1 VVGPIGP
8 DDYEIEIA
16 GVRYPVTASLKPLYD
31 PSNARIKI

>member
-1 VVGPIGP
+1 MALIPSTA
-8 DDYEIEIA
+8 DEIEIA